1 MEDKKKIK
9 ILIILVAILSILII
23 SVLGY
28 LITDKF
34 FNNDDNTNNIKENV
48 NNEETIDESTKSE
61 DKELSIDEF
70 MSLLKGYWAKTD
82 SSDNITIIFED
93 NIFTLG
99 YFASEASIK
108 APIQELEKV
117 SDNEYRFL
125 ADNNYIYVDLT
136 EVNNNVIYVRI
147 NGYSISKYT
156 FVSTDYNEA
165 FNYFFN

>member
-9 ILIILVAILSILII
+9 ILIILVVILSILII

-93 NIFTLG
+93 NIFTLD

>member
-1 MEDKKKIK
+1 MFF
-9 ILIILVAILSILII
+9 SIFRYHVTQ
-23 SVLGY
+23 S
-28 LITDKF
+28 
-34 FNNDDNTNNIKENV
+34 
-48 NNEETIDESTKSE
+48 
-61 DKELSIDEF
+61 
-70 MSLLKGYWAKTD
+70 
-82 SSDNITIIFED
+82 
-93 NIFTLG
+93 
-99 YFASEASIK
+99 ASEASIK